1 MHQDTR
7 ILEEG
12 VSEVLFSEKWLA
24 DKLPKSEEFEFVW
37 KFLAKIKSR
46 QTPPKTIARAN
57 EIKHKQ
63 LKDVR
68 CVPPA
73 HTNTIYM
80 RTCARGGEKW
90 GQAAQ
95 CVSVT
100 CP

>member
-37 KFLAKIKSR
+37 KFLAKIKSK

-68 CVPPA
+68 WRGLPGC
-73 HTNTIYM
+73 TI
-80 RTCARGGEKW
+80 
-90 GQAAQ
+90 
-95 CVSVT
+95 
-100 CP
+100 

>member
-68 CVPPA
+68 W
-73 HTNTIYM
+73 
-80 RTCARGGEKW
+80 RGLSK
-90 GQAAQ
+90 
-95 CVSVT
+95 
-100 CP
+100 